1 VVWGQES
8 GCSFRSRIGSAQPTA
23 GQPKA
28 GKPEAARVGREGGA
42 TVSVRS
48 RGVLPRRGQETPSS
62 KLLAANRTEG
72 RQRADGQ
79 GSNRGVRRIWLHKC
93 TGPRKRR
100 DTEKTPAKPVSAAAE
115 PPLGGQYIPLC
126 LCGGWWRVE
135 RSDMPDPSHIG
146 VRAYVATAQV
156 KECEGGVEHEAGR
169 PGGRAGAHQPDTSR
183 WASMKWR
190 VAPLRGV
197 AALGGNGHARMG
209 ASRGGRP
216 MHRIGQMNAFG

>member
-1 VVWGQES
+1 MVPAMAGQLLAEPS
-8 GCSFRSRIGSAQPTA
+8 IRHQKERSFFPFFGEEERSRSFRSRIGSAQPTA

-62 KLLAANRTEG
+62 KLLAANRTEGG

-135 RSDMPDPSHIG
+135 RSDTCQILLTG
-146 VRAYVATAQV
+146 
-156 KECEGGVEHEAGR
+156 E
-169 PGGRAGAHQPDTSR
+169 
-183 WASMKWR
+183 
-190 VAPLRGV
+190 
-197 AALGGNGHARMG
+197 
-209 ASRGGRP
+209 
-216 MHRIGQMNAFG
+216 

>member
-1 VVWGQES
+1 LGE
-8 GCSFRSRIGSAQPTA
+8 R
-23 GQPKA
+23 
-28 GKPEAARVGREGGA
+28 GA
-42 TVSVRS
+42 TVSVRT

-72 RQRADGQ
+72 CRQRADGQ

-156 KECEGGVEHEAGR
+156 NSVKVEWNTKQADQGGGQAHISLT
-169 PGGRAGAHQPDTSR
+169 PLGGRA
-183 WASMKWR
+183 
-190 VAPLRGV
+190 
-197 AALGGNGHARMG
+197 
-209 ASRGGRP
+209 
-216 MHRIGQMNAFG
+216 